1 MSELQSWNDLADLD
15 GYEPEDNLLLIDGNN
30 LAYRWLNRKNYDDYG
45 DEYIKTVRSL
55 AKSYRAERIIICY
68 DYGKSYYR
76 MDIYDEYKATRKKPK
91 EPEEIAKY
99 EAFFNCLNN
108 LVEDDFPIE
117 FYKMRGVEAD
127 DLIAFFA
134 LNNQKK
140 YEHIWIISS
149 DKDLYQLL
157 SDKVSIFNLYSR
169 REITIDTL
177 LEDRGITPDEFLL
190 AKIIEG
196 DTGDN
201 INGIAG
207 IGEKRSSILAREYKD
222 FKSLMVALPIK
233 KQSKYIK
240 NLNEG
245 KQILIL
251 NEKLINL
258 TRYNEKAVKAGKHG
272 DEYWETLNECR

>member
-1 MSELQSWNDLADLD
+1 MSEMQSWNDLAELD
-15 GYEPEDNLLLIDGNN
+15 GYDPEDNLLLIDGNN

-45 DEYIKTVRSL
+45 DEYITTVKSL
-55 AKSYRAERIIICY
+55 AKSYKAERIIVLY
-68 DYGKSYYR
+68 DFGKSYFR
-76 MDIYDEYKATRKKPK
+76 MDLHDEYKGTRKKPK

-99 EAFFNCLNN
+99 EAFFNCLNS

-127 DLIAFFA
+127 DLIAFFT
-134 LNNQKK
+134 LNNQHR
-140 YEHIWIISS
+140 YDHIWIVSS

-169 REITIDTL
+169 REVTTDSL

-196 DTGDN
+196 DTSDN
-201 INGIAG
+201 ITGIAG
-207 IGEKRSSILAREYKD
+207 IGEKRSSALAREYKD
-222 FKSLMVALPIK
+222 LKSLMLALPIK
-233 KQSKYIK
+233 KQSKFIK

-251 NEKLINL
+251 NEQLINL
-258 TRYNEKAVKAGKHG
+258 TKYNEKAIKAGKHG
-272 DEYWETLNECR
+272 DDYWETLNECR